1 MPAKILLVDNDSD
14 LSSQLT
20 DFLEKNDYEVIHSGI
35 NDALENLDKKLP
47 DMILLNIYGIEK
59 EALDFCRKIKTD
71 RFNFLLPVIVYTK
84 SNDLGQKRDFLN
96 TDVDDLIVSPFE
108 LSELLMRIQSV
119 IRRVRQ
125 TKDSNPL
132 TGLPGNV
139 SITEEIKRR
148 IANDEKFA
156 VCYVDLDNFKA
167 YNDRYGYE
175 KGDEVIKFLAKTI
188 NEVLKTK
195 ENKKDF
201 LGHIGGDDFIV
212 ITDISSTDISIMET
226 ISNEIISGFEKN
238 IINFYNNEDKEK
250 GYITVKNRRGQVQLL
265 PIMSISIGIAHN
277 TKRNLYNA
285 VQVSE
290 IVAELKEYAKTK
302 KGSNVAI
309 DRRAD

>member
-1 MPAKILLVDNDSD
+1 MTAKVLLVDNDGDFSG
-14 LSSQLT
+14 QLI
-20 DFLEKNDYEVIHSGI
+20 DFLKKNDYEIIHSSI
-35 NDALENLDKKLP
+35 NDALESLDKKLP
-47 DMILLNIYGIEK
+47 DIILLNVYGIEK
-59 EALDFCRKIKTD
+59 EALDFCKKIKID

-84 SNDLGQKRDFLN
+84 SNDINQKRNFLN

-108 LSELLMRIQSV
+108 LSELLMRMQSV

-125 TKDSNPL
+125 TRDSNPL
-132 TGLPGNV
+132 TGLPGNI
-139 SITEEIKRR
+139 SITEEIKKR
-148 IANDEKFA
+148 IVGEEKFA

-175 KGDEVIKFLAKTI
+175 RGDDVIKFLARTI
-188 NEVLKTK
+188 NEVLKTQK
-195 ENKKDF
+195 NEKDF

-212 ITDISSTDISIMET
+212 ITDTSGMET
-226 ISNEIISGFEKN
+226 ISNEIISNFEKN
-238 IINFYNNEDKEK
+238 IINFYNDEDKEK
-250 GYITVKNRRGQVQLL
+250 GYITVKNRRGQVQLM